1 MASGHDD
8 VFHHVRDFTYFE
20 IPRFLTP
27 DGSGHLHIPQPFGK
41 LFTITKFMVIEV
53 IVLVLALLIFR
64 GLARR
69 VASGEPL
76 RGRFWN
82 FFEAILVFLRD
93 EVVRP
98 TIGDDHGHG
107 HDEHGHSEH
116 GHAEHGHAGHGHA
129 GHGANSHSPTPSH
142 GHSSG
147 GHGGHGAA
155 PVAALAMSHPADK
168 YLPFIWSVFFFVLF
182 CNLLGAVPWMG
193 SPTGNIWVTGVL
205 ALFTFAMVIMAGT
218 EASGFVGF
226 WKSLIPAMD
235 LPPAL
240 AILLKPLMWVI
251 EFIGLIIKHGVLAVR
266 LFANIMAGHTV
277 IAVIL
282 GFIAQIGASK
292 LVYLVAPASILGQ
305 VGIGLLELF
314 VAFLQSYVFAYL
326 STLFIAAAKHPH

>member
-8 VFHHVRDFTYFE
+8 VFHHVRDFTFFE
-20 IPRFLTP
+20 VPRFLTP

-53 IVLVLALLIFR
+53 LVLVLAVLVFQ

-98 TIGDDHGHG
+98 TIGDDHHGHG
-107 HDEHGHSEH
+107 HDDHGAQGHGDH
-116 GHAEHGHAGHGHA
+116 GHAAADHGDAGHSHAGHGHA
-129 GHGANSHSPTPSH
+129 VPAT
-142 GHSSG
+142 
-147 GHGGHGAA
+147 AA
-155 PVAALAMSHPADK
+155 SAAVGHPADK
-168 YLPFIWSVFFFVLF
+168 YLPYIWSVFFFVLF
-182 CNLLGAVPWMG
+182 CNLLGAVPWLG

-205 ALFTFAMVIMAGT
+205 AVFTLCMVIRAGT
-218 EASGFVGF
+218 ETSGFVGF
-226 WKSLIPAMD
+226 WLSLIPTMD

-282 GFIAQIGASK
+282 GFIAQAGASQ

>member
-8 VFHHVRDFTYFE
+8 VFHHVRDFTFFE
-20 IPRFLTP
+20 VPRFLTP

-53 IVLVLALLIFR
+53 LVLVLAVLVFQ

-82 FFEAILVFLRD
+82 FFEAILLFLRD

-98 TIGDDHGHG
+98 TIGDDHHGHG
-107 HDEHGHSEH
+107 HDDHGAHGHDDH
-116 GHAEHGHAGHGHA
+116 GHAAADHGQAGSAQAGHGHA
-129 GHGANSHSPTPSH
+129 VPAT
-142 GHSSG
+142 
-147 GHGGHGAA
+147 AA
-155 PVAALAMSHPADK
+155 AVAVGHPADK
-168 YLPFIWSVFFFVLF
+168 YLPYIWSVFFFVLF
-182 CNLLGAVPWMG
+182 CNLLGAVPWLG

-205 ALFTFAMVIMAGT
+205 AVCTLFMVIRAGT
-218 EASGFVGF
+218 ETSGFVGF
-226 WKSLIPAMD
+226 WLSLIPTMD

-282 GFIAQIGASK
+282 GFIAQAGASQ